1 MKECLVAGEW
11 DGLAR
16 LALGR
21 GCRPYIKALLTAQT
35 AIGHECE
42 AIAAAICE
50 CFIFAAE
57 YGRGR

>member
-1 MKECLVAGEW
+1 M

-21 GCRPYIKALLTAQT
+21 GCRPYIKAFLTAQT
-35 AIGHECE
+35 AIGDECE